1 MNMILGFDVV
11 SSLFVCLL
19 VCGAPKM
26 KSSII
31 FHII

>member
-1 MNMILGFDVV
+1 MNMILGFDV

-26 KSSII
+26 KSSIL